1 MEKITDTITYVGCD
15 DSDLDLFE
23 SQYKVP
29 NGMAY
34 NSYLVQDGKNI
45 LFDTVDRR
53 KEEEWRRT
61 GLSCDSAS

>member
-45 LFDTVDRR
+45 LLIR
-53 KEEEWRRT
+53 
-61 GLSCDSAS
+61 